1 MADPAHDAAA
11 QSSSGHPPSSSD
23 SSIWASGS
31 ALLSQLSESEQ
42 VDRIRSE
49 ADRLMAA
56 ARQSADTNEGKRLQ
70 AEGEKLKSMLEVCEQ
85 CEHAGRLETLP
96 LEPPEIHCT
105 VSFFLSQMPILKLT
119 LSISLLLSQMPIRR
133 AADARRTTPSQTRAA
148 R

>member
-70 AEGEKLKSMLEVCEQ
+70 AEGEKLKSMLEVCE
-85 CEHAGRLETLP
+85 
-96 LEPPEIHCT
+96 
-105 VSFFLSQMPILKLT
+105 
-119 LSISLLLSQMPIRR
+119 
-133 AADARRTTPSQTRAA
+133 
-148 R
+148 